1 VAAAALVCSASTAT
15 LAGTVNH
22 GTFTGTKVSYH
33 DITESG
39 ADIPPSLFVPK
50 TPTVTDTPVS
60 QLTFLPEQFL
70 QTDQSASFDLKT
82 KSSLLSI
89 GVAGLQNEGVSFA
102 LNGLKLNIAGTYSLL
117 APFPTSF
124 AQVSQAASYTVQVT
138 GVNWQPFSGGA
149 SVNGMITITPAS
161 YQLTGPQA
169 GYSNGNWSGSSL
181 IDWDAVRT
189 AAGVSNS
196 DHITD
201 IRIQLTAD
209 VSAAGLYG
217 YARTSL
223 TNFSVENPTA
233 PVAVPE
239 PPTIILAGLGA
250 VAVVANGFRRKKQRQ
265 PMATGL
271 LLNQADEAG
280 AIALTA

>member
-1 VAAAALVCSASTAT
+1 
-15 LAGTVNH
+15 
-22 GTFTGTKVSYH
+22 
-33 DITESG
+33 
-39 ADIPPSLFVPK
+39 
-50 TPTVTDTPVS
+50 
-60 QLTFLPEQFL
+60 
-70 QTDQSASFDLKT
+70 
-82 KSSLLSI
+82 
-89 GVAGLQNEGVSFA
+89 
-102 LNGLKLNIAGTYSLL
+102 
-117 APFPTSF
+117 
-124 AQVSQAASYTVQVT
+124 VSQAASYTVQVT